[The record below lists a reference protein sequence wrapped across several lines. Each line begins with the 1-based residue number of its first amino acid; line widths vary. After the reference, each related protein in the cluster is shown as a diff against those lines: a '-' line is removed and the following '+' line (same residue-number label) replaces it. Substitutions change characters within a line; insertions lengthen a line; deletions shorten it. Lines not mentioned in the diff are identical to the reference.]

1 MDNKQIY
8 HICGEAIVI
17 AGLSAYFIKQL
28 KKANEEIEQL
38 KKMVED
44 GKKENDKVF
53 STIFSI
59 LDQHLN
65 NKFPPQMGGMSRP
78 VQEPEVQATQNDQQ
92 LRKRRVSMSDRSPQI
107 QMTPKPSP
115 QVVPQEEEDDILA
128 NEMKELLEETEEV
141 VQEVIPTIDITNE
154 DVSAQDA
161 MRGQGAVLVMMT
173 SEISPMNVEESV
185 LQIDGEGLTKK
196 KSKKKLSGN

>member
-17 AGLSAYFIKQL
+17 AGLSAYFIRQL

-53 STIFSI
+53 STIFGI

-65 NKFPPQMGGMSRP
+65 NKFPHS
-78 VQEPEVQATQNDQQ
+78 
-92 LRKRRVSMSDRSPQI
+92 
-107 QMTPKPSP
+107 
-115 QVVPQEEEDDILA
+115 LA
-128 NEMKELLEETEEV
+128 
-141 VQEVIPTIDITNE
+141 
-154 DVSAQDA
+154 
-161 MRGQGAVLVMMT
+161 
-173 SEISPMNVEESV
+173 IS
-185 LQIDGEGLTKK
+185 
-196 KSKKKLSGN
+196 